1 MKFMRYT
8 FKDILEDAMYSKCSV
23 IFVTGP
29 YGVFNNIVIDRLR
42 EMCTSHEEFT
52 GNTAIDNGIMEEFG
66 IDTGEVSISNSIPLE
81 SFMTQVS
88 IPSISGKW
96 FCSANLHSINKKQL
110 EWLKNYIKSP
120 SSNGVL
126 CVWSDDFKDYRPW
139 MSNKILLTST
149 ESHIVSLSF
158 PNKRSLYTIV
168 KGLFD
173 KRNVNISDK
182 AVDLFITR
190 MSSSY
195 EDYEKI
201 IDKIC
206 IEHLPSGYMSMDRDE
221 LPEISYE
228 MALESMKGIENF
240 VLEDFLEKLTEP
252 LTTDKP
258 SGKKRIYKMMGYLI
272 EEYGA
277 CRLARTLKSKI
288 DELMEFRVA
297 INNGYIPILVNYNI
311 DEAKNLI
318 GEDNPISKKS
328 DYQFKRLAEV
338 ASKTSLADWALMSLI
353 LLNSDKTNERSCIKA
368 IYSLVSRSVL
378 SPMMLSNDVGLDMIF
393 SDELALLD
401 DIIYL
406 DVGELDKAIKELSTI
421 FS

>member
-1 MKFMRYT
+1 
-8 FKDILEDAMYSKCSV
+8 
-23 IFVTGP
+23 
-29 YGVFNNIVIDRLR
+29 
-42 EMCTSHEEFT
+42 
-52 GNTAIDNGIMEEFG
+52 
-66 IDTGEVSISNSIPLE
+66 
-81 SFMTQVS
+81 
-88 IPSISGKW
+88 
-96 FCSANLHSINKKQL
+96 
-110 EWLKNYIKSP
+110 
-120 SSNGVL
+120 
-126 CVWSDDFKDYRPW
+126 
-139 MSNKILLTST
+139 
-149 ESHIVSLSF
+149 
-158 PNKRSLYTIV
+158 
-168 KGLFD
+168 
-173 KRNVNISDK
+173 
-182 AVDLFITR
+182 
-190 MSSSY
+190 
-195 EDYEKI
+195 
-201 IDKIC
+201 
-206 IEHLPSGYMSMDRDE
+206 
-221 LPEISYE
+221 
-228 MALESMKGIENF
+228 
-240 VLEDFLEKLTEP
+240 
-252 LTTDKP
+252 
-258 SGKKRIYKMMGYLI
+258 MMGYLI